1 MKIFL
6 YIFILL
12 LCFSCATKESYW
24 CGDHACVSKSEKEAY
39 FKKTMTVE
47 IKNNTKS
54 KDKTDITNIEKIINS
69 QKKNTKEEKYLS
81 KQAKIER
88 KRNIKEEKRLA
99 KQEKIKSKKLVKEM
113 KSREKELSKKKT
125 ETRNLIKQKKVE
137 AESKNKNVKEIEKNK
152 KILKKIEKSTEIA
165 SKYIEFSLSDFDKIV
180 KKIRNKNNFKDF
192 PDINDVPN

>member
-12 LCFSCATKESYW
+12 LCFSCSTKESYW

-81 KQAKIER
+81 KQAKIEK
-88 KRNIKEEKRLA
+88 KRNIKEEKRIA
-99 KQEKIKSKKLVKEM
+99 KQKKIKSKKLVKEM
-113 KSREKELSKKKT
+113 KS
-125 ETRNLIKQKKVE
+125 
-137 AESKNKNVKEIEKNK
+137 
-152 KILKKIEKSTEIA
+152 IA
-165 SKYIEFSLSDFDKIV
+165 SKNIEFTLSNFDKIV

-192 PDINDVPN
+192 PDINDLPN